1 MKGKI
6 AGYVRPN
13 CVIRAKTA
21 TAGRFITTL
30 SFRRWFC
37 FFFVFRETVN
47 RVYSIGSRGNDS
59 NDSVNY
65 CCIFDDGTE
74 QSVSQPMKMVIVVVH
89 DDSFHVWSQI
99 LLNMKEEKRRRE
111 KKYVKTQLVN

>member
-1 MKGKI
+1 MSGQI
-6 AGYVRPN
+6 VSSGQ
-13 CVIRAKTA
+13 
-21 TAGRFITTL
+21 
-30 SFRRWFC
+30 RRRRQEDSSRHCHSGDGFV
-37 FFFVFRETVN
+37 FFVFRETVN